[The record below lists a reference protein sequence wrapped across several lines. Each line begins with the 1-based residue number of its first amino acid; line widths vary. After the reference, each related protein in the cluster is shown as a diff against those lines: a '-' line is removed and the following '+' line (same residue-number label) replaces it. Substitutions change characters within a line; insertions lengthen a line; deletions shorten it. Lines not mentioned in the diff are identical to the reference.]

1 MPLTPVPSREVTP
14 DDVCASPASPLL
26 TSLLGCVTSSGAFT
40 QQVVEQHIPMEN
52 NPRPLSARM
61 GDNAEYWVDQSGD
74 ILHLKFPAK
83 LDFGGQWSRL
93 GPYFS
98 LPDSGL
104 DAASLKRARGHFE
117 LHLLSPD
124 DNESSEYPTEALEM
138 SRRVIETLSALATEV
153 EDARNV
159 ALPASKQPVVLPFF
173 RSYTRDEKDHYVLLI
188 QSDLLFPDI
197 PNEQQGA
204 SAIPRVSR
212 RDIGKSTVLLSPSKA
227 KKLVVN
233 NEGPGTSRNSQ
244 PDIIRIRDLYDP
256 DNRYAGLGHLRE
268 TKVECPEVRDSDG
281 VVIHP
286 RDYWYK
292 LRRATFVEV
301 DIYLK
306 LWAIPPL
313 RQPKPRMSDR
323 DKYGSRNYQLILR
336 RLQLLPCTSYSNPAV
351 TDLKGKRKAS
361 EEPDDGGRMKRHTI
375 AGDDDCD
382 MNA

>member
-1 MPLTPVPSREVTP
+1 MTPNSPPYSVRSSREGSPLTPVASCEVTP
-14 DDVCASPASPLL
+14 AVVTASPTASPLL
-26 TSLLGCVTSSGAFT
+26 MSLLGCVTSPSAFT
-40 QQVVEQHIPMEN
+40 QEVVEQHIPMEN

-83 LDFGGQWSRL
+83 LDFIGQWCRL

-117 LHLLSPD
+117 LYLLSPD
-124 DNESSEYPTEALEM
+124 DDEYSDYPPEALDM

-153 EDARNV
+153 EDACNS
-159 ALPASKQPVVLPFF
+159 ALAASKQPVVSPFF
-173 RSYTRDEKDHYVLLI
+173 RSYTRDEQDHFVLLV

-212 RDIGKSTVLLSPSKA
+212 WDIGKSAVLLSPSKA
-227 KKLVVN
+227 KKMA
-233 NEGPGTSRNSQ
+233 ESKDSPGSSGAPR
-244 PDIIRIRDLYDP
+244 DVIRIRDLYDP
-256 DNRYAGLGHLRE
+256 DHRYAGLGNLRE
-268 TKVECPEVRDSDG
+268 TKVECPE
-281 VVIHP
+281 
-286 RDYWYK
+286 
-292 LRRATFVEV
+292 LRQAKFVEV
-301 DIYLK
+301 DVYLK

-313 RQPKPRMSDR
+313 HQPKLRMSDR

-336 RLQLLPCTSYSNPAV
+336 RLQLLPCSTYLNPSV
-351 TDLKGKRKAS
+351 LDVKGKRKAS
-361 EEPDDGGRMKRHTI
+361 EEPEDEGAAKKLSV
-375 AGDDDCD
+375 GDDDCD